1 MLDGEESCKIW
12 WQLVLVYSSAISI
25 LCVVTKELDAGI
37 VRRTLRS
44 TMIVVLPVS
53 SKYRCNGDIEW
64 QKPRRIGNHKP
75 SEMNIMVFG
84 KASFHLSSE
93 GGLRN
98 VNLGT
103 TMCVKQ
109 RNPNAM

>member
-1 MLDGEESCKIW
+1 
-12 WQLVLVYSSAISI
+12 
-25 LCVVTKELDAGI
+25 
-37 VRRTLRS
+37 
-44 TMIVVLPVS
+44 MIVVLLVS
-53 SKYRCNGDIEW
+53 SKYHCNGDIEW

-75 SEMNIMVFG
+75 SEMNIVVLCTCMVFG

-103 TMCVKQ
+103 TMCVK
-109 RNPNAM
+109 